1 MDEQIPSNYRLREFN
16 AHGLSL
22 DAPDHNATFCV
33 AAIRQSTFRATFTT
47 PNHPLPPHPSVNPL
61 QRSLSHEPRLQ
72 QRGDEYTID
81 LENGIIVTVIA
92 NPTPVIQIKLDGA
105 LLYSDLSNRS
115 YTLDGTGSSRYG
127 LYDPEA
133 LYVGLGERAAPFDL
147 SNRTFSLSA
156 LDAAQYDA
164 HRTDPL
170 YKHIP
175 ILIRATRTGCVG
187 VFSTSHSRGIWSV
200 GGEIDALWGRYEVM
214 RQQYGGLELYFFVGR
229 SIRAVVQAY
238 AELAG
243 YPRII
248 PRWALGYLASSM
260 GYAESDNPPA
270 QTLLSNF
277 PSLCKQH
284 DIPCS
289 AIHLSSGY
297 TVSMEPPHSRNVFTL
312 NTRRFPDFK
321 GLCKRLA
328 KSGMRI
334 IANVKPYL
342 LVTHPA
348 YENLARGRGF
358 FETPDGKIA
367 VTRVWSAGLGENGD
381 GSLLDM
387 TSLTAQK
394 WWYAGVAE
402 LLNSGIDGIWN
413 DNNEYGLLSD
423 KLICRR
429 DDTGERMSVG
439 QLGRLVN
446 TELMAKISSQAIG
459 HSRPDQ
465 RPFLMTRCATAGTMR
480 YANSSWSGD
489 NYTAWETL
497 RGNNAMGLTAG
508 VSLLQVSI
516 LFGMANISCTVMIAV
531 GSLAHGLRPNYCFD
545 GFNSQPSPPVFV
557 YTPGNQRPQIHRPRQ
572 ILSSLGCT
580 HLCSRRSEMP

>member
-1 MDEQIPSNYRLREFN
+1 MDEQIPSHYQLREFN
-16 AHGLSL
+16 GGGLSL
-22 DAPDHNATFCV
+22 NAPDHDATFRLEV
-33 AAIRQSTFRATFTT
+33 VRQRTFRATFTT
-47 PNHPLPPHPSVNPL
+47 PSRPLPPHPAVHRL
-61 QRSLSHEPRLQ
+61 QRSLDHEPRLDQ
-72 QRGDEYTID
+72 CGDEYTID
-81 LENGIIVTVIA
+81 LRNGTVVTVIA
-92 NPTPVIQIKLDGA
+92 RPTPVIQIALDGV
-105 LLYSDLSNRS
+105 LFYSDLPNRS
-115 YTLDGTGSSRYG
+115 YTLDGAGASRYG

-147 SNRTFSLSA
+147 SGRTFSLAA

-175 ILIRATRTGCVG
+175 LLIRASRAGSVG
-187 VFSTSHSRGIWSV
+187 IFSTSHSRGIWSV

-214 RQQYGGLELYFFVGR
+214 RQQYGGQELYFFVGR

-243 YPRII
+243 CPRMI

-270 QTLLSNF
+270 QTLLANF
-277 PSLCKQH
+277 PARCKQH

-297 TVSMEPPHSRNVFTL
+297 TVSMEPPHTRNVFTL

-321 GLCKRLA
+321 GLCRQLA
-328 KSGMRI
+328 RSGIRI

-348 YENLARGRGF
+348 YRDLAGSGAF
-358 FETPDGKIA
+358 FETPDGKVA

-381 GSLLDM
+381 GSWLDM
-387 TSLTAQK
+387 TSLAAQN
-394 WWYAGVAE
+394 WWYSGVTE
-402 LLNSGIDGIWN
+402 LLNLGIDAIWN

-423 KLICRR
+423 KLVCHC
-429 DDTGERMSVG
+429 DNTGERLSVG
-439 QLGRLVN
+439 TLGRLVN
-446 TELMAKISSQAIG
+446 TEIMAKVSSQAME

-489 NYTAWETL
+489 NYTAWDTM

-508 VSLLQVSI
+508 VSLLQVS
-516 LFGMANISCTVMIAV
+516 T
-531 GSLAHGLRPNYCFD
+531 LALKRL
-545 GFNSQPSPPVFV
+545 
-557 YTPGNQRPQIHRPRQ
+557 T
-572 ILSSLGCT
+572 
-580 HLCSRRSEMP
+580 